1 MDIHT
6 FMTNYREA
14 FGERA
19 ELPIAFWYSDKQE
32 SETDKIGGCFFKG
45 LQQVREGKPISLNSD
60 VIGCG
65 GGKFYTGFTEM
76 PIHVPN
82 FVSLKEKYKKTPEMV
97 TDFIKQIQVP
107 RTEKAYLH
115 FARIDKLA
123 SFDHVEGLLFL
134 ATPDILSG
142 LTTWAF
148 YDTNAFDT
156 VATPFG
162 SGCSSVVTLT
172 VLENQKMVSAVSSA
186 SSIRPC
192 VPTLKP
198 IC

>member
-32 SETDKIGGCFFKG
+32 SETEKIGGCFFKG
-45 LQQVREGKPISLNSD
+45 LQQVREGKTISLNSD

-142 LTTWAF
+142 PTTSDF
-148 YDTNAFDT
+148 
-156 VATPFG
+156 
-162 SGCSSVVTLT
+162 
-172 VLENQKMVSAVSSA
+172 
-186 SSIRPC
+186 
-192 VPTLKP
+192 
-198 IC
+198 